1 MIWLVALGGVF
12 ALTKSVFEYKKARDF
27 PARDGNTRSI
37 FLFLL
42 YLSSKSFNFLFTGE
56 QSDEGLY
63 YNPYFI
69 TGKLA
74 MAPPL
79 SADILTYD
87 DKTAATIN
95 QMAFDVTNFLYLS
108 FFVLD
113 LTHVL

>member
-1 MIWLVALGGVF
+1 M
-12 ALTKSVFEYKKARDF
+12 
-27 PARDGNTRSI
+27 
-37 FLFLL
+37 
-42 YLSSKSFNFLFTGE
+42 FTGE